1 MKMVVSQFGDK
12 MLTEEGVEAGD
23 EIFGGLVEGNGLF
36 GFVFLCLHQLYLN
49 DRMDLI
55 LNFS

>member
-12 MLTEEGVEAGD
+12 MLTEKGVKTGD
-23 EIFGGLVEGNGLF
+23 EIFCGLVEGNWLF

-49 DRMDLI
+49 DR
-55 LNFS
+55 NGSYFKF